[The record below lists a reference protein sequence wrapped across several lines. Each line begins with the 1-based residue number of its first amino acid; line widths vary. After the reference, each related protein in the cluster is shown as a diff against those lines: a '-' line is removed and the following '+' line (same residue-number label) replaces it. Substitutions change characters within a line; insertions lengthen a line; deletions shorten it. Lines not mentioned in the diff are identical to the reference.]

1 MIPPQ
6 LAIFAAKHA
15 KKLLIVLAVLIV
27 IAGVWFA
34 VKMHERTVEKLAES
48 EAARAAQVM
57 AHETTLASLEIQKQ
71 AAAQWQASAKKY
83 QGTLN
88 EQKRMQAAAAEEGR
102 RLSETLRDHDLE
114 RLAREKPSLLERTI
128 NRGTA
133 RIIGLLNCSSTARGC
148 DGDRGAAGP
157 DSADSVSSPTVSGD
171 VRMDGDGSRLFSRS
185 GRSLFLPSAP
195 GLRSSST

>member
-15 KKLLIVLAVLIV
+15 KKLFIALGVLIV

-34 VKMHERTVEKLAES
+34 VKMHERTVDKLAQS

-71 AAAQWQASAKKY
+71 ATAQWQASAKKY
-83 QGTLN
+83 QGTLD
-88 EQKRMQAAAAEEGR
+88 EQKRVQATAAEEGR
-102 RLSETLRDHDLE
+102 RISETLRDHDLD
-114 RLAREKPSLLERTI
+114 RLARKKPSLLERAI

-133 RIIGLLNCSSTARGC
+133 RVIGLLNCSSTARGC
-148 DGDRGAAGP
+148 DGDRGAARP
-157 DSADSVSSPTVSGD
+157 DSRDSVSHSAVPRD
-171 VRMDGDGSRLFSRS
+171 VRVDGDGPRLFSRS

-195 GLRSSST
+195 GLRSSRT